1 MFNTGENPTPSQRSL
16 LSELSAAVGE
26 RKVKMGLLDS
36 GTSWSNIKQSFCFLN
51 KLVNSEKDS
60 DDDYL
65 DFLKKENPKTALST
79 TKTMQVANLDTDS
92 GSGSGTES
100 IADDYSDDSFATS
113 EKSEDTIQAKIDRR
127 VRRNIF

>member
-1 MFNTGENPTPSQRSL
+1 LF
-16 LSELSAAVGE
+16 
-26 RKVKMGLLDS
+26 
-36 GTSWSNIKQSFCFLN
+36 
-51 KLVNSEKDS
+51 NSEKDS

-79 TKTMQVANLDTDS
+79 TKTMKIANLDSDS

-113 EKSEDTIQAKIDRR
+113 EKSEDTIQAKLDRR
-127 VRRNIF
+127 VKRNLFILVKAFLQFLLYFC

>member
-1 MFNTGENPTPSQRSL
+1 MLNLRRLVKP
-16 LSELSAAVGE
+16 EL
-26 RKVKMGLLDS
+26 
-36 GTSWSNIKQSFCFLN
+36 
-51 KLVNSEKDS
+51 DS

-79 TKTMQVANLDTDS
+79 SKTMKVANLDTDS

-113 EKSEDTIQAKIDRR
+113 EKSEATIQAKLDRH
-127 VRRNIF
+127 VRRNLYIF

>member
-1 MFNTGENPTPSQRSL
+1 M
-16 LSELSAAVGE
+16 
-26 RKVKMGLLDS
+26 
-36 GTSWSNIKQSFCFLN
+36 
-51 KLVNSEKDS
+51 VNSEKDS

-65 DFLKKENPKTALST
+65 DFLKKENPKTALSTT

-113 EKSEDTIQAKIDRR
+113 EKSEDTIQAKLDRR